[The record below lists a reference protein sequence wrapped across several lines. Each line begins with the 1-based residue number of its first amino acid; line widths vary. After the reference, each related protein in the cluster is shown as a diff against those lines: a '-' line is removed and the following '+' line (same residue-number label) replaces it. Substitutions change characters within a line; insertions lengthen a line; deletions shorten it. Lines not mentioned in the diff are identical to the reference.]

1 MSSVKPF
8 RAYRPRPDLARQ
20 VASFPYDVISSD
32 EARALAA
39 GNPYSFLHVGK
50 PEIDLDPAI
59 PLYDDR
65 VYAKARENLARLIA
79 DGILRRDA
87 RPTS

>member
-59 PLYDDR
+59 PRDGVTCQPYRPDCPR
-65 VYAKARENLARLIA
+65 ARR
-79 DGILRRDA
+79 
-87 RPTS
+87 